1 MKKEIEHCLQH
12 DVLKQYKICKQCT
25 DIGSVCIRHYK
36 VCPVPSCCFYLCQTL
51 KARLKGRVNHAG
63 STDNIIFKGPCCS
76 LQGSFIENVHY
87 TVLTPKVVGRGQNG
101 NVCEVHLLTPLV
113 QNAKQQVQKVCLKK
127 CKYRVEE
134 IEVIKILGLHCN
146 VIETLLIVQSSDH
159 MLLFMPQ
166 LTCSLLQW
174 KELLHSGKESPSAQ
188 DLFIKAYD
196 VASGLVYLHGMGI
209 VHRDI
214 KAANLLLEV
223 DQPRPVV
230 KICDFGHAK
239 CIGISGLSP
248 PCPNCGTQG
257 FRAPEIVRCEPH
269 GFKVDIY
276 SFGVTFL
283 NLSLPFNWQSRW
295 PDDKAKG
302 SIILEYMPDLGHV
315 ISQCCHSDVTT
326 RPSAVQLFSLLRQS
340 LM

>member
-1 MKKEIEHCLQH
+1 MDYVEAILAHASECKGCSEPPCCHMKKEIEHCLQH

-214 KAANLLLEV
+214 KGE
-223 DQPRPVV
+223 
-230 KICDFGHAK
+230 
-239 CIGISGLSP
+239 
-248 PCPNCGTQG
+248 
-257 FRAPEIVRCEPH
+257 
-269 GFKVDIY
+269 
-276 SFGVTFL
+276 
-283 NLSLPFNWQSRW
+283 
-295 PDDKAKG
+295 
-302 SIILEYMPDLGHV
+302 
-315 ISQCCHSDVTT
+315 
-326 RPSAVQLFSLLRQS
+326 
-340 LM
+340 